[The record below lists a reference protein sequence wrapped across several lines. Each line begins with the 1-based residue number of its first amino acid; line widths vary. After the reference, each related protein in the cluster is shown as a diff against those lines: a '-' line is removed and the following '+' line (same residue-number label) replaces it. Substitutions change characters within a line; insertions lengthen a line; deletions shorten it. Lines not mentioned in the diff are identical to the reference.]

1 MTAIPPLRR
10 SAAAFL
16 LDYVARR
23 KAGHALVF
31 GAVLA
36 AILCS
41 VSTQY
46 GLKHLID
53 SLAAG
58 PAGSLDGIWPAFL
71 VLCALILADSLLW
84 RLAGWAAARSFTAV
98 GGDIRRDLFGHLA
111 GQDPGYFADR
121 LPGALAARVSATA
134 QAAFTVEN
142 TLAWSVVPPLGAIL
156 IAIGFTATVHPPLA
170 VALGL
175 LAGLIAALMYR
186 LARRGMPLHRRLA
199 TRSAMVD
206 GELVDVV
213 GNIGTVRAFGA
224 LGREKTRLTGFIG
237 AEITAHRASLYNM
250 ERLRLAHALLTA
262 LLTAAV
268 LAAALALWQQGRASI
283 GDVAL
288 LATLS
293 LTILNGTRD
302 IAVAAVDLTQQ
313 MARLAEATETL
324 LIPHALA
331 ERPDAVPL
339 RRPAFP
345 GTLPGTLPG
354 PLPGAVAFEAVRFAY
369 PGRPAVLDGLS
380 LAIPAGQRVGLV
392 GYSGAGKSTLLAL
405 LQRFHDPAA
414 GRVTIDGQD
423 LRGLTLDSL
432 HNALAVVPQ
441 DTALFHRSVLEN
453 IRYGRP
459 DADEVEVRRAAE
471 AAQCLGFIEALPQG
485 FDTLVGN
492 RGVRLSGGQRQRLAI
507 ARALLKDAPILLLDE
522 ATSALDSESER
533 AIQAALDPLMR
544 GRTVIAVAH
553 RLSTLQNFDR
563 IIVMNTG
570 RIVQDGAPQELAG
583 RPGPYRELLR
593 RQQAGLLPELPAA
606 I

>member
-10 SAAAFL
+10 SATAFL

-31 GAVLA
+31 GTVLA
-36 AILCS
+36 AILCA

-53 SLAAG
+53 RLAAG
-58 PAGSLDGIWPAFL
+58 PVGSLDGIWPAFL
-71 VLCALILADSLLW
+71 FLCALILADSLLW

-142 TLAWSVVPPLGAIL
+142 TLAWNVVPPLGAIL

-170 VALGL
+170 LALGL

-199 TRSAMVD
+199 SRSAMVD

-224 LGREKTRLTGFIG
+224 LGREKARLTGFIG
-237 AEITAHRASLYNM
+237 AEIAAHRASLYNM
-250 ERLRLAHALLTA
+250 ERLRLVHALLTA

-339 RRPAFP
+339 RRPALP
-345 GTLPGTLPG
+345 DALPGAI
-354 PLPGAVAFEAVRFAY
+354 PGAVAFEAVRFAY

-414 GRVTIDGQD
+414 GRVMIDGQD
-423 LRGLTLDSL
+423 LRGVTLDSL
-432 HNALAVVPQ
+432 HAALAVVPQ

-459 DADEVEVRRAAE
+459 GADEVAVRQAAE

-533 AIQAALDPLMR
+533 AVQAALDRLMR

-563 IIVMNTG
+563 IIVMNAG
-570 RIVQDGAPQELAG
+570 RIEQDGAPQELAG
-583 RPGPYRELLR
+583 RPGPYQELLR
-593 RQQAGLLPELPAA
+593 RQQAGLLPELPAV
-606 I
+606 